1 MTLDNMP
8 MYDIMKCKEAP
19 MYCYV
24 KRELRTDEGKQFDID
39 MGCDDPM
46 SDIYDEV
53 EEEDEEDNAQRFGI
67 CGVIARA

>member
-1 MTLDNMP
+1 
-8 MYDIMKCKEAP
+8 